1 MFVRLKK
8 SYYLCNV
15 IIKQKS
21 NNLKQKIMATKTIY
35 RAYQINGNEYEDF
48 NHKDLA
54 VSTARY
60 QSCSKKQAWGV
71 KEVEIYEKL
80 ELVDKI
86 TDETWKKAVNLFVK
100 NEGYCEVEQ
109 GNMLVSLNGHVEHEA
124 VGEYDAD
131 TDYQE
136 SESTLSL
143 NVEDC
148 YVAIDEEEKQEN
160 IPFYVLE
167 KKFKYD
173 YDNVFE
179 TWE

>member
-1 MFVRLKK
+1 MQ
-8 SYYLCNV
+8 CNNKTKV
-15 IIKQKS
+15 KQFKA
-21 NNLKQKIMATKTIY
+21 KTMATKTIY

-109 GNMLVSLNGHVEHEA
+109 GNLLLSLRGNVDYVVVFEE
-124 VGEYDAD
+124 EE
-131 TDYQE
+131 TNYQE
-136 SESTLSL
+136 SESTLYL
-143 NVEDC
+143 NLEDC

-167 KKFKYD
+167 QKFKYA
-173 YDNVFE
+173 YDDVVE
-179 TWE
+179 A